1 MDSPSRADA
10 WQLLT
15 EWSPSEALRKHGLA
29 VEATVAWYGANRF
42 AIAGPELETW
52 RIAGLL
58 HDFDYER
65 FPETHPMRGAE
76 ELRRLGYP
84 EVVVEAVLGHG
95 DHTGVPRTS
104 LAGEDR
110 LRLRRA
116 LGLRDCRGLRSAEPE
131 PRRSGPARRRQEDE
145 GQRLRPTGPPRPA
158 HARRRGARGPVRGTR
173 RERGG
178 RPQDHPRNARPLRR
192 RGPRP
197 AAAPR
202 VHPAPSDRHI
212 DPSS

>member
-1 MDSPSRADA
+1 MASPSRADA
-10 WQLLT
+10 WQVLT

-52 RIAGLL
+52 RIAGLV

-65 FPETHPMRGAE
+65 FPETHPMRGAD

-104 LAGEDR
+104 LLAKTVYACDELSGFVIAVTYVRPNRSLDEVDPRAVVKKMKDKGFARPVSRDQLLRGAEELGVPFEEHVANVVAGLKTIRER
-110 LRLRRA
+110 
-116 LGLRDCRGLRSAEPE
+116 LGL
-131 PRRSGPARRRQEDE
+131 
-145 GQRLRPTGPPRPA
+145 
-158 HARRRGARGPVRGTR
+158 
-173 RERGG
+173 
-178 RPQDHPRNARPLRR
+178 
-192 RGPRP
+192 
-197 AAAPR
+197 
-202 VHPAPSDRHI
+202 
-212 DPSS
+212 